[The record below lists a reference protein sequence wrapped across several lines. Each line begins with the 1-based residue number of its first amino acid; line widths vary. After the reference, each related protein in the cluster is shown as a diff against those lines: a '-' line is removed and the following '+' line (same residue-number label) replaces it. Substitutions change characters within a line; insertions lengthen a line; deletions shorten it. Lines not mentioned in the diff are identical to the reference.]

1 MTEKLTNQLYNKL
14 KKEYLEY
21 IENIKL
27 MPIEQIISNSY
38 SIAIRQEFV
47 DMFYGTENYNK
58 YELKVLLEKDNTL
71 DFLYENWIDADGGI
85 HNVLEENLSETLYD
99 LVDEYKNELLIEIEK
114 NPNYELIKDI
124 SETLIALD
132 NYDFCYHIKEAFGVE
147 DLDAIDVFEILKE
160 KNGAKYLYDFC
171 DQVRN
176 EKQVQ
181 YLMSVD
187 VLEKE
192 KIDNIKNK
200 ILPKLKKYI
209 NQQEKNKNKDYER

>member
-1 MTEKLTNQLYNKL
+1 MTEKLVNQLYNKL
-14 KKEYLEY
+14 RKEYLEY
-21 IENIKL
+21 IENIKQ
-27 MPIEQIISNSY
+27 MPIEQVISNSY

-71 DFLYENWIDADGGI
+71 DFLYEDWVDAEGGI

-99 LVDEYKNELLIEIEK
+99 LVDDYKNRLSIEIEK
-114 NPNYELIKDI
+114 HPNYELIRDI
-124 SETLIALD
+124 SETLMALD
-132 NYDFCYHIKEAFGVE
+132 DYDFCYHIKDAFGVE
-147 DLDAIDVFEILKE
+147 DLDIVDV
-160 KNGAKYLYDFC
+160 YDFC
-171 DQVRN
+171 DQVRHEN
-176 EKQVQ
+176 QVQ

-192 KIDNIKNK
+192 KIDEIKDK
-200 ILPKLKKYI
+200 ILPKLKSFI

>member
-1 MTEKLTNQLYNKL
+1 MTEKLVNQLYNKL
-14 KKEYLEY
+14 RKEYLEY
-21 IENIKL
+21 IENIKQ
-27 MPIEQIISNSY
+27 MPIEQVISNSY

-71 DFLYENWIDADGGI
+71 DFLYEDWVDAEGGI

-99 LVDEYKNELLIEIEK
+99 LVDDYKNRLSIEIEK
-114 NPNYELIKDI
+114 HPNYELIRDM
-124 SETLIALD
+124 SETLMALD
-132 NYDFCYHIKEAFGVE
+132 DYDFCYHIKDAFGVE
-147 DLDAIDVFEILKE
+147 DLDIVDVYEILKE
-160 KNGAKYLYDFC
+160 KNGGKYLYDFC
-171 DQVRN
+171 DQVRHEN
-176 EKQVQ
+176 QVK

-192 KIDNIKNK
+192 KIDNIKDK
-200 ILPKLKKYI
+200 ILPKLKSFI

>member
-1 MTEKLTNQLYNKL
+1 MTEKLVNQLYNKL
-14 KKEYLEY
+14 RKEYLEY
-21 IENIKL
+21 IENIKQ
-27 MPIEQIISNSY
+27 MPIEQVISNSY

-71 DFLYENWIDADGGI
+71 DFLYEDWVDAEGGI

-99 LVDEYKNELLIEIEK
+99 LVDDYKNRLSIEIEK
-114 NPNYELIKDI
+114 HPNYELIRNM
-124 SETLIALD
+124 SETLMALD
-132 NYDFCYHIKEAFGVE
+132 DYDFCYHIKDAFGVE
-147 DLDAIDVFEILKE
+147 DLDIVDVYEILKE
-160 KNGAKYLYDFC
+160 KNGGKYLYDFC
-171 DQVRN
+171 DQVRHEN
-176 EKQVQ
+176 QVQ

-192 KIDNIKNK
+192 KIDNIKDK
-200 ILPKLKKYI
+200 ILPKLKSFI

>member
-71 DFLYENWIDADGGI
+71 DFLYENWIDAEGGI

-99 LVDEYKNELLIEIEK
+99 LVEEYKNELLIEIEK

-147 DLDAIDVFEILKE
+147 DLDAIDVFEILKD